1 MSFHCSIR
9 HFHCNNARF
18 NVPNTAPLAVYQ
30 VALVGHWLIMGFKTD
45 NSHVDAWLSKMEA
58 IIENIASL
66 VTIGNLAVN

>member
-1 MSFHCSIR
+1 
-9 HFHCNNARF
+9 
-18 NVPNTAPLAVYQ
+18 
-30 VALVGHWLIMGFKTD
+30 MGFKTD